1 MTEQELIK
9 QAKLAWHDNECKYIA
24 IPIYSTDGTHLL
36 DVLFYKEGKQWA
48 GRIWHEDMI
57 QLIELAGD
65 YSKKEVKDEHTEN
78 FADLIRQ
85 DEAKKCAE
93 HYLGI
98 MRDAVEQATLKER
111 EACAKLCED
120 NGGDDYVM
128 KAAYW
133 CADAIRARGKE

>member
-65 YSKKEVKDEHTEN
+65 YSKKEVKDEHTEK

-111 EACAKLCED
+111 EACAKLCD
-120 NGGDDYVM
+120 
-128 KAAYW
+128 KASYW
-133 CADAIRARGKE
+133 DGHVAANCAAAIRARSKE